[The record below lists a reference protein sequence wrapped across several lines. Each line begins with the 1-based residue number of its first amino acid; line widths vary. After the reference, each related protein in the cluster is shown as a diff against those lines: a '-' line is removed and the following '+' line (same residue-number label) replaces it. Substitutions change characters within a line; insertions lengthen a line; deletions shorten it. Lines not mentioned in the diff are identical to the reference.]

1 MTDAPSLVG
10 QSISQYRVLE
20 RLGGGG
26 MGVVYKAEDT
36 KLGRMVALKFLP
48 DEVSNDKLA
57 LERFLREA
65 RAAAALS
72 HPNICT
78 IFEIGEYQGRSYIAM
93 ELLKGATLKHRIAGG
108 PLPFDTLLDSAIQS
122 ADALDA
128 AHSENIIHRD
138 IKPANIFLT
147 DRGQTKILDFGLA
160 KLLVAPGADGHTV
173 TRGAT
178 VDDGNLTSPGV
189 AVGTVAY
196 MSPEQTLGKDL
207 DSRTDIF
214 SLGVVIYE
222 MSTGRQAFSGSTSA
236 AVFDAILN
244 RVPVAPV
251 RINPD
256 VPAELERII
265 NKTLEKDRGMR
276 YQTAADLRTDLKRLQ
291 RDSSSGRTPINVV
304 GEDGGRSNSG
314 NFASQASGAAA
325 GSGSSRSNTPAPPA
339 PPGSGGS
346 HPSASVASPGPGSGS
361 SSTAIVMGEA
371 KKHLGKLL
379 AVAAVIVLLAAAA
392 FYFLNS
398 RGHHAAAQL
407 STQNM
412 HIEKLTQSGKAEGVA
427 ISPTGQYVVYVVR
440 EGEMQSLHVRQVA
453 TGSDVEILK
462 PADSTF
468 YGLTFSPDGNYIYFT
483 QASKE
488 NQLFSSLY
496 KMPVLGGNPQ
506 EVVRDIDTSISFS
519 PDGTEFAFERGMPE
533 RGEIQ
538 VFTAKT
544 DGSNPRQLTA
554 KKGSVNPTAI
564 LGPAWSPDGKTI
576 AFVSIQPGIGSLL
589 LTYSLS
595 GGEVRTLYQTTSDI
609 GRPLWLPEGNSLLLP
624 MREVGTGTVGQLW
637 TVSFPEGEAHRLTND
652 FTDYSLTWLDAT
664 RGGESIVTV
673 DNTTSFDIWSA
684 PGGDSARAKQIASGE
699 TPLGLVSIL
708 STDRIVE
715 YGRSGEVYT
724 ANYDGSNRTLVAG
737 SDRKVTFVSGCR
749 DGKHMVYSSRTANVS
764 TVWRM
769 DADGSNAVQLTQNNT
784 SILPLCA
791 PDGQS
796 VTYFQAD
803 DRTSWI
809 MPIAGGAA
817 TKLET
822 VNQTGPFILF
832 SRDNQIYFYR
842 ANKAENPAARDRYVG
857 RKFPTGGNVFD
868 VETPLGSPLTQA
880 VPQWAPDG
888 KAIDMSLTRGGASNI
903 WRQPV
908 PSGTLKQITNF
919 PSGLIRS
926 FAWSPDGKTLFLS
939 RGFRTSN
946 IILLQNQKN

>member
-10 QSISQYRVLE
+10 QTISQYRVLE

-108 PLPFDTLLDSAIQS
+108 PLAFDTLLDSAIQS

-160 KLLVAPGADGHTV
+160 KLLVAPNADGHTV

-222 MSTGRQAFSGSTSA
+222 MATSRQAFSGSTSA

-244 RVPVAPV
+244 RAPIAPV
-251 RINPD
+251 RINPE

-291 RDSSSGRTPINVV
+291 RDSSSGRTPISVV
-304 GEDGGRSNSG
+304 GEDSPSNFG
-314 NFASQASGAAA
+314 NFASQASSAGT
-325 GSGSSRSNTPAPPA
+325 GSGSSRSNPVPPP
-339 PPGSGGS
+339 PPGSGGT
-346 HPSASVASPGPGSGS
+346 HPAASAASSSPGSGS
-361 SSTAIVMGEA
+361 SSTMIVMGEA
-371 KKHLGKLL
+371 RKHFGKLL
-379 AVAAVIVLLAAAA
+379 AVAAVVVLLAAAA
-392 FYFLNS
+392 FYFVNS
-398 RGHHAAAQL
+398 RGRRAATPL
-407 STQNM
+407 STQTM
-412 HIEKLTQSGKAEGVA
+412 RIEKLTQSGKAEGVA
-427 ISPTGQYVVYVVR
+427 ISPTGQYVVYIVR
-440 EGEMQSLHVRQVA
+440 DGEMQSLHVRQVA

-483 QASKE
+483 EASKE
-488 NQLFSSLY
+488 NRLFSSLY

-519 PDGTEFAFERGMPE
+519 PDGTEFAFERGVPDQ
-533 RGEIQ
+533 GEIR
-538 VFTAKT
+538 VFTAKP

-554 KKGSVNPTAI
+554 KKGSVTPSAI
-564 LGPAWSPDGKTI
+564 LSPAWSPDGKTI
-576 AFVSIQPGIGSLL
+576 AFVSVQPGVGSLVMA
-589 LTYSLS
+589 YSMA
-595 GGEVRTLYQTTSDI
+595 GGEIRTLYKTPSDV
-609 GRPLWLPEGNSLLLP
+609 GRPLWLPDGTSLLLP
-624 MREVGTGTVGQLW
+624 MREPGSSAVGQLW
-637 TVSFPEGEAHRLTND
+637 MVSFPDGEAHRLTND
-652 FTDYSLTWLDAT
+652 FTDYSLTWLDMT
-664 RGGESIVTV
+664 RDGQSIVSV
-673 DNTTSFDIWSA
+673 DDTNSLDIWAA
-684 PGGDSARAKQIASGE
+684 PGGDSSKAKQVASGE
-699 TPLGLVSIL
+699 APLSLVSIL
-708 STDRIVE
+708 SNDRIV
-715 YGRSGEVYT
+715 YYSRNGEVYS
-724 ANYDGSNRTLVAG
+724 ANYDGSGRTLIAG
-737 SDRKVTFVSGCR
+737 ADRNITFANACS
-749 DGKHMVYSSRTANVS
+749 DGKHIVYATRTAAGSN
-764 TVWRM
+764 VWRM
-769 DADGSNAVQLTQNNT
+769 DPDGSNPVQLTQNNDSVIPFCT
-784 SILPLCA
+784 

-796 VTYFQAD
+796 LTYFQVQ
-803 DRTSWI
+803 DRAI
-809 MPIAGGAA
+809 VLMPIAGGTP
-817 TKLET
+817 TKLD
-822 VNQTGPFILF
+822 VPNLNGPIIGF
-832 SRDNQIYFYR
+832 SRDGQVFFYR
-842 ANKAENPAARDRYVG
+842 ANAQTDAAARDHYIG
-857 RKFPTGGNVFD
+857 RRLASGAVVFD
-868 VETPLGSPLTQA
+868 IETPLGSPLTTA
-880 VPQWAPDG
+880 FTRWSPDG
-888 KAIDMSLTRGGASNI
+888 KALDMSLVRGGAANI
-903 WRQPV
+903 WRLQL
-908 PSGTLKQITNF
+908 PSGALKQITNF

-926 FAWSPDGKTLFLS
+926 FVWSPDGKALFLS

>member
-10 QSISQYRVLE
+10 QNISQYRVLE

-160 KLLVAPGADGHTV
+160 KLLVAPNAEGHTV

-222 MSTGRQAFSGSTSA
+222 MATGRQAFTGSTSA

-244 RVPVAPV
+244 RAPVAPV

-291 RDSSSGRTPINVV
+291 RDSSSGRTPISVI
-304 GEDGGRSNSG
+304 GEDTGSNSG
-314 NFASQASGAAA
+314 NFASQTLSAAA
-325 GSGSSRSNTPAPPA
+325 GSGSSRSNATVPPL

-346 HPSASVASPGPGSGS
+346 HPAASAASSGSGSGS

-371 KKHLGKLL
+371 KKHIGKLL
-379 AVAAVIVLLAAAA
+379 AVAAAVVLLAAAGW
-392 FYFLNS
+392 YFATS
-398 RGHHAAAQL
+398 RGRHAAASL
-407 STQNM
+407 STQTM
-412 HIEKLTQSGKAEGVA
+412 RIEKLTQSGKAEGVA
-427 ISPTGQYVVYVVR
+427 ISPTGQYVVYIVR
-440 EGEMQSLHVRQVA
+440 EAEMQSLHVRQVA

-483 QASKE
+483 EASKE

-519 PDGTEFAFERGMPE
+519 PDGTEFAFERGVPE
-533 RGEIQ
+533 QGEIRIF
-538 VFTAKT
+538 VAKP

-554 KKGSVNPTAI
+554 KKGSVTPAAI
-564 LGPAWSPDGKTI
+564 LTPAWSPDGKTI
-576 AFVSIQPGIGSLL
+576 AFVSVQPGSGSFLMA
-589 LTYSLS
+589 YSMS
-595 GGEVRTLYQTTSDI
+595 GGEVRTLYKTPNDL
-609 GRPLWLPEGNSLLLP
+609 GRPLWLPDGNSLLLP
-624 MREVGTGTVGQLW
+624 MRELGTNAVGQLW
-637 TVSFPEGEAHRLTND
+637 TVSFPDGEAHRLTND
-652 FTDYSLTWLDAT
+652 FTDYSLSWLDMT
-664 RGGESIVTV
+664 RNGESIVSV
-673 DNTTSFDIWSA
+673 DDTNSLDIWAA
-684 PGGDSARAKQIASGE
+684 PGGDSSKAKQIISGE
-699 TPLGLVSIL
+699 APLSLVSIL
-708 STDRIVE
+708 SNDRIL
-715 YGRSGEVYT
+715 YYSRNGEVYS
-724 ANYDGSNRTLVAG
+724 ANYDGSNRTLIAG
-737 SDRKVTFVSGCR
+737 TDRSITFATACG
-749 DGKHMVYSSRTANVS
+749 DGKHIVYSTRTAAGSNI
-764 TVWRM
+764 WRM
-769 DADGSNAVQLTQNNT
+769 DPDGSNPVQLTQNN
-784 SILPLCA
+784 SSVLPFCA
-791 PDGQS
+791 MDGQS
-796 VTYFQAD
+796 LTYFQVEN
-803 DRTSWI
+803 RTNWL
-809 MPIAGGAA
+809 MPIAGGTAS
-817 TKLET
+817 KLDLPDE
-822 VNQTGPFILF
+822 NGPLVGF
-832 SRDNQIYFYR
+832 SRDNQVFFYR
-842 ANKAENPAARDRYVG
+842 ANNPTDPAGRDHYIGKRY
-857 RKFPTGGNVFD
+857 PGGAVTFD
-868 VETPLGSPLTQA
+868 VETPLGSPLTTA
-880 VPQWAPDG
+880 FTKWSPDG
-888 KAIDMSLTRGGASNI
+888 KALNMSLVRGGAANI
-903 WRQPV
+903 WRLPV
-908 PSGTLKQITNF
+908 PSGTLQQITNF

>member
-1 MTDAPSLVG
+1 MCCNSPRLRALTCYAYETKMCGMTDAQSLIG
-10 QSISQYRVLE
+10 QTISQYRVME
-20 RLGGGG
+20 KLGGGG
-26 MGVVYKAEDT
+26 MGVVYKPEDT

-48 DEVSNDKLA
+48 DDVSQDKLA
-57 LERFLREA
+57 LDRFLREA

-93 ELLKGATLKHRIAGG
+93 ELLKGATLKHRITGG
-108 PLPFDTLLDSAIQS
+108 PMAFDSLLESGIQS

-128 AHSENIIHRD
+128 AHSESIIHRD

-160 KLLVAPGADGHTV
+160 KMMAAPGSQGHT
-173 TRGAT
+173 TSGTAT
-178 VDDGNLTSPGV
+178 LDDANLTSPGI

-214 SLGVVIYE
+214 SLGVVLYE
-222 MSTGRQAFSGSTSA
+222 MATGRQAFSGSTSA

-244 RVPVAPV
+244 RAPVAPV

-265 NKTLEKDRGMR
+265 NKTLEKDRTMR

-291 RDSSSGRTPINVV
+291 RDSSSGRTPVSVAGAN
-304 GEDGGRSNSG
+304 DPANSG
-314 NFASQASGAAA
+314 SFAAQTSSA
-325 GSGSSRSNTPAPPA
+325 GSGSWRSNYSAPPP
-339 PPGSGGS
+339 PPGSSGGV
-346 HPSASVASPGPGSGS
+346 PSASASSPSSGSGS

-371 KKHLGKLL
+371 RKHVGKLL
-379 AVAAVIVLLAAAA
+379 AVAAVIALLAAAA
-392 FYFLNS
+392 FYFATS
-398 RGHHAAAQL
+398 KGHRAPVAL

-609 GRPLWLPEGNSLLLP
+609 GRPLGVLEGHSLLLP

-699 TPLGLVSIL
+699 APLSLVSTL
-708 STDRIVE
+708 GNDRIVE
-715 YGRSGEVYT
+715 YSRSGEVYT
-724 ANYDGSNRTLVAG
+724 ANYDGSNRTPVAG
-737 SDRKVTFVSGCR
+737 SDRKVTFVSGCG
-749 DGKHMVYSSRTANVS
+749 DGKHIVYSSRTANVS

-769 DADGSNAVQLTQNNT
+769 DADGSNAVQLTRNNT
-784 SILPLCA
+784 SILPLCL

-803 DRTSWI
+803 DRTSWF

-817 TKLET
+817 TKLDA
-822 VNQTGPFILF
+822 VNQTGPYNLF
-832 SRDNQIYFYR
+832 SRDNQTFFY
-842 ANKAENPAARDRYVG
+842 
-857 RKFPTGGNVFD
+857 
-868 VETPLGSPLTQA
+868 
-880 VPQWAPDG
+880 
-888 KAIDMSLTRGGASNI
+888 
-903 WRQPV
+903 
-908 PSGTLKQITNF
+908 
-919 PSGLIRS
+919 
-926 FAWSPDGKTLFLS
+926 
-939 RGFRTSN
+939 
-946 IILLQNQKN
+946 